1 MVRESP
7 RHVYDVIDYEHST
20 QHTASHSTAHSITQ
34 HSTQHHT
41 AHGITAHST
50 ASHITQHST
59 QHSIT
64 QHTAQH
70 TAQHHTAQHT
80 VPIKYHSW
88 RTYLFQNS
96 DNYYNALHILCKLL
110 VASPKSNTI
119 PFTPLLPCSA
129 CYLLYPVR

>member
-20 QHTASHSTAHSITQ
+20 QHHTAQHHTA

-41 AHGITAHST
+41 ASQHHTAQHT
-50 ASHITQHST
+50 AQHHTSHITQHST

-64 QHTAQH
+64 QHST
-70 TAQHHTAQHT
+70 QHT